1 MKILIISQY
10 FWPENFRVNEIVE
23 YLSKKGHEVTILTGP
38 PNYPDGQMFTEFK
51 NNKKKFYKY
60 FDSEVIRIPIYLR
73 RNSSKFNLFINYIS
87 FIASAF
93 TFGVFFLRKKNF
105 DVIFSFGTSP
115 ITSALPGILFGKLKN
130 AKSILWVLDLW
141 PNILREL
148 RIVNNKIFYKLIS
161 LISEFIYK
169 KTDFLLAQSKSY
181 ETFLKKLNSNTS
193 LFYSWPETS
202 SLNLMKNQEQLNDL
216 EDIKKYS
223 KNDLFKIVFTGNI
236 GEAQNFDKILEAAKI
251 LKNEN
256 VQWIIV
262 GSGRFLPT
270 LKETILREKIN
281 NFIFL
286 GAKSFSLM
294 KYYHQLAD
302 VLLISLKSGTALS
315 GTIPGKLQTY
325 LASGKFILG
334 MIDGEAKAIIDRTN
348 TGICVDPNKPED
360 LARLV
365 LYLKNNRSK
374 LINKDKTLVNNFLLE
389 NFNKLKLLSNFEKIL
404 FKINNS
410 YEKIKLISD
419 PNRIPFKEN
428 FTISGLNLA
437 FLGYLSSGQVRLAKS
452 LFHWPDGIFKS
463 KFFDKNIPKI
473 SGKNFLINLNIPNF
487 IERIYI
493 IGVLSFNS
501 LEFLKKK
508 FNKEIIHIKV
518 PYSSVDIIAKSF
530 DIKFNEKDL
539 LFITLPTPKQEQLA
553 DFIINKNLYYKIIC
567 FGGAIAI
574 ASGDEKPVPRYLDRL
589 GLEFLWRLKTDTKRR
604 VLRLAKTS
612 YYYFLGEVFFK
623 YKKIKT
629 LLVS

>member
-1 MKILIISQY
+1 
-10 FWPENFRVNEIVE
+10 
-23 YLSKKGHEVTILTGP
+23 
-38 PNYPDGQMFTEFK
+38 
-51 NNKKKFYKY
+51 
-60 FDSEVIRIPIYLR
+60 
-73 RNSSKFNLFINYIS
+73 
-87 FIASAF
+87 
-93 TFGVFFLRKKNF
+93 
-105 DVIFSFGTSP
+105 
-115 ITSALPGILFGKLKN
+115 
-130 AKSILWVLDLW
+130 LW
-141 PNILREL
+141 PDILREL
-148 RIVNNKIFYKLIS
+148 RIINNKILYKLIS
-161 LISEFIYK
+161 LISKFIYK

-202 SLNLMKNQEQLNDL
+202 PLNLMKNQEQLNDL

-223 KNDLFKIVFTGNI
+223 KNDSFKIVFTGNI

-262 GSGRFLPT
+262 GSGRFLPI

-286 GAKSFSLM
+286 GVKSFSLM

-334 MIDGEAKAIIDRTN
+334 MIDGEAKAIIESTN
-348 TGICVDPNKPED
+348 AGICVDPNKPED
-360 LARLV
+360 LARIV

-374 LINKDKTLVNNFLLE
+374 LINKDKTLINNFLLE
-389 NFNKLKLLSNFEKIL
+389 NFHKLKLLSNFEKIL

-410 YEKIKLISD
+410 YEKIKLIAD
-419 PNRIPFKEN
+419 TNRIPFKEN

-437 FLGYLSSGQVRLAKS
+437 FLGYLSSGEVRLSKS

-518 PYSSVDIIAKSF
+518 PYSSVDMIAKSF

-553 DFIINKNLYYKIIC
+553 DIIINKNLYYKIIC

-604 VLRLAKTS
+604 FLRLAKTS

>member
-10 FWPENFRVNEIVE
+10 FWPENFRVNDIVE

-38 PNYPDGQMFTEFK
+38 PNYPDGKIFTEFK
-51 NNKKKFYKY
+51 NNKKKFYKF
-60 FDSEVIRIPIYLR
+60 FDSEVIRIPLYLR
-73 RNSSKFNLFINYIS
+73 RNSSKYNLFLNYIS
-87 FIASAF
+87 FVASAF
-93 TFGVFFLRKKNF
+93 TYGVFLLRKKKF
-105 DVIFSFGTSP
+105 DAIFSFGTSP
-115 ITSALPGILFGKLKN
+115 ITSALPGILFAKIKN

-141 PNILREL
+141 PNILAEL
-148 RIVNNKIFYKLIS
+148 RIVNNKLFYKLIS
-161 LISEFIYK
+161 LISEYIYK
-169 KTDFLLAQSKSY
+169 RTDFLLAQSKSY
-181 ETFLKKLNSNTS
+181 ETFLKKFNSNTS
-193 LFYSWPETS
+193 LFYSWPEETS
-202 SLNLMKNQEQLNDL
+202 QNLLRDQEQLNDL

-223 KNDLFKIVFTGNI
+223 NNGLFKIVFTGNI

-262 GSGRFLPT
+262 GSGRFLPI
-270 LKETILREKIN
+270 LKKIVLREEIK

-286 GAKSFSLM
+286 GGKIFPLI
-294 KYYHQLAD
+294 KYYHQVAD

-325 LASGKFILG
+325 LAAGKFILG
-334 MIDGEAKAIIDRTN
+334 MIDGETKAIIEHTN
-348 TGICVDPNKPED
+348 AGICVDPNKPED

-374 LINKDKTLVNNFLLE
+374 IINKDKTLINNFLLE
-389 NFNKLKLLSNFEKIL
+389 NFHKLNLLSNLEKL
-404 FKINNS
+404 LLKINDS
-410 YEKIKLISD
+410 YENIKLISD
-419 PNRIPFKEN
+419 PKIIPYKEN

-437 FLGYLSSGQVRLAKS
+437 FLGYLSSGQVRLFKS
-452 LFHWPDGIFKS
+452 LLHWPDGIFKS

-493 IGVLSFNS
+493 IGVLSFSS

-518 PYSSVDIIAKSF
+518 PYASVDVIAKSF
-530 DIKFNEKDL
+530 DITINEKDL
-539 LFITLPTPKQEQLA
+539 IFITLPTPKQEQLA
-553 DFIINKNLYYKIIC
+553 EIIINKNLYYKIFC

-574 ASGDEKPVPRYLDRL
+574 ASGDEEPVPIYLDRL

-604 VLRLAKTS
+604 ILRLVKTS

-629 LLVS
+629 TLVS